1 MSRTLGGV
9 RWIDPERGIDQVVD
23 VEVDHDGPR
32 PRNTP
37 STDGGGER
45 WLIPALIDL
54 AARTREPGATH
65 KADIAS
71 EARAAWANGIEAF
84 ALPPDTE
91 PGIESTA
98 VVELIL
104 ERAARAGGARVL
116 PIAALTAG
124 RGEAALSEMA
134 ALTQAGCIAVG
145 QFGRSLGNS
154 AVLRR
159 ALQYA
164 ATLDLTVILQPLD
177 PWLAEDACAHDGRIA
192 ARLGLPGIPESA
204 ETLALARDLML
215 IEETGVRAHIARLS
229 CARSVDMIAAAKARG
244 LPITCDVAMHQL
256 FLSEHDL
263 IGFDPNA
270 HVLPPLRRPEDREA
284 LRAGVR
290 YGVIDAI
297 CSDHSP
303 HDRDAKLAP
312 FPLTEAGISGLD
324 TFLGLG
330 LTLVHDGV
338 LDLARWLECCALTPA
353 RILGYR
359 RQGWL
364 LLDPH
369 ADWAVVPERFH
380 SRGRNTPFAGWRLP
394 GAILE
399 RFPAAG
405 PAPRPLHRSPP
416 AGDAEDGRRPAPG
429 ATPGAGAQ

>member
-1 MSRTLGGV
+1 MSRTLAGV
-9 RWIDPERGIDQVVD
+9 RWVDPERGIDRIVD
-23 VEVDHDGPR
+23 VEIDRDGPR
-32 PRNTP
+32 PSDLRAGPP
-37 STDGGGER
+37 SGGER
-45 WLIPALIDL
+45 WLIPALVDL

-91 PGIESTA
+91 PGIDSTA

-124 RGEAALSEMA
+124 RGEATLSEMA

-145 QFGRSLGNS
+145 QFGRSIGNS

-177 PWLAEDACAHDGRIA
+177 PWLAEDGCAHDGRIA
-192 ARLGLPGIPESA
+192 ARLGLPAIPESA

-244 LPITCDVAMHQL
+244 LPVTCDVAMHQL

-263 IGFDPNA
+263 LGFDPNA
-270 HVLPPLRRPEDREA
+270 HVQPPLRRPEDREA

-290 YGVIDAI
+290 DGVIDAI

-312 FPLTEAGISGLD
+312 FPLTEPGISALD

-330 LTLVHDGV
+330 LALVQDGV
-338 LDLARWLECCALTPA
+338 LELGRWIECCALAPA

-359 RQGWL
+359 RRGWL
-364 LLDPH
+364 LIDPN
-369 ADWAVVPERFH
+369 ADRPVLTEHFH

-394 GAILE
+394 GEILDRYLIDGPTPHVPE
-399 RFPAAG
+399 RT
-405 PAPRPLHRSPP
+405 RP
-416 AGDAEDGRRPAPG
+416 GG
-429 ATPGAGAQ
+429 